1 LDSDT
6 EFRNGTFDSLLCRG
20 GHAKGCQKAFEIW
33 FGDATLKTRR
43 KKQGLSLRRK
53 LFLSGAAFLF
63 LVFLIASFFGERGLI
78 EVYQTQQ
85 KKNTLAQEKI
95 RLLEEKKKLEREIQ
109 ELKTNPEAVEKKA
122 REKLW
127 LMKPD
132 EIVILIH

>member
-1 LDSDT
+1 L
-6 EFRNGTFDSLLCRG
+6 R
-20 GHAKGCQKAFEIW
+20 
-33 FGDATLKTRR
+33 TRR

-63 LVFLIASFFGERGLI
+63 LVFLIASFFGERGLV
-78 EVYQTQQ
+78 EVYQTQK
-85 KKNTLAQEKI
+85 KKNTLVQAKI
-95 RLLEEKKKLEREIQ
+95 RLLAEKRKLEREIE

-132 EIVILIH
+132 EIIIIIR

>member
-1 LDSDT
+1 LDPFE
-6 EFRNGTFDSLLCRG
+6 EFRNRTPDTLLCRG
-20 GHAKGCQKAFEIW
+20 GHTKGRQEAFEGWLGEAI
-33 FGDATLKTRR
+33 LRTRR

-63 LVFLIASFFGERGLI
+63 LVFLIASFFGERGLV
-78 EVYQTQQ
+78 EVYQTQK
-85 KKNTLAQEKI
+85 KKNTLVQAKI
-95 RLLEEKKKLEREIQ
+95 RLLAEKRKLEREIE

-132 EIVILIH
+132 EIVIIIR

>member
-1 LDSDT
+1 M
-6 EFRNGTFDSLLCRG
+6 R
-20 GHAKGCQKAFEIW
+20 K
-33 FGDATLKTRR
+33 R

-78 EVYQTQQ
+78 EIYQTQKKKRALIQ
-85 KKNTLAQEKI
+85 KKNDLLA
-95 RLLEEKKKLEREIQ
+95 EKKKLEREIE
-109 ELKTNPEAVEKKA
+109 ELKTNPEAVERKA

-132 EIVILIH
+132 EILILLR

>member
-1 LDSDT
+1 M
-6 EFRNGTFDSLLCRG
+6 R
-20 GHAKGCQKAFEIW
+20 
-33 FGDATLKTRR
+33 TRK

-63 LVFLIASFFGERGLI
+63 LVFLIASLFGERGLI
-78 EVYQTQQ
+78 EVFQTQ
-85 KKNTLAQEKI
+85 KSKNTLVQEKM
-95 RLLEEKKKLEREIQ
+95 RLLAEKRKLEREIE

-132 EIVILIH
+132 EIVIIIR

>member
-1 LDSDT
+1 LDPFEEFGNRTLDT
-6 EFRNGTFDSLLCRG
+6 LLCRG
-20 GHAKGCQKAFEIW
+20 GHTKGCQEAFKVWLGE
-33 FGDATLKTRR
+33 AVLRTR
-43 KKQGLSLRRK
+43 KKRQGLSLRRK

-78 EVYQTQQ
+78 EVYQTQK
-85 KKNTLAQEKI
+85 KKNTLLQEKMG
-95 RLLEEKKKLEREIQ
+95 LLTEKRKLEREIE

-132 EIVILIH
+132 EIVIIIR